1 MLAKLKK
8 KYIGDWDFYKKYLL
22 LAIPMILQNAITN
35 LVSFLDNIMVGQLGT
50 EQMSGVAIVNQL
62 IFVYNLAIFGAV
74 SAASIFGAQYFGKGN
89 HKGHMY
95 SFRFKLYATLLVT
108 GGAILLFLTKGS
120 ALISLYLT
128 DTVGNGAT
136 DLALQYGLEYLAIM
150 MVGLIPFAVNQSYA
164 TNIKETGQTFIPM
177 LASFVAVGTNAILD
191 YLMIFGIGPFPELGV
206 QGAALATV
214 IARYIEALIVVIWAH
229 IHRGK
234 NRYLE
239 GAYTGFGIP
248 LAELKAILIKGFPLM
263 MNEVVISFKFIG
275 KKFTGYSCLMIV
287 VSGILTDMVPA
298 WPVTEDILLIA
309 IFGGL
314 INALAISLCLF
325 ANATSGGTDFIAI
338 FLSEKYSIDSWNY
351 IFAGNVVILGIAG
364 ALFGWDKALYSII
377 FQYTS
382 TQVLHVLYKRYQ
394 KQTLIIVTKR
404 PEDVY
409 EAIAEITHH
418 DATLIKGEGCYSKQ
432 ECDVL
437 YSVVGRD
444 EVSKVVNTVRETDPQ
459 AFVNMIRTENLA
471 GRFYQRP
478 ND

>member
-1 MLAKLKK
+1 MMKKSICDTLRRTCLILAGSLIMAVNLK
-8 KYIGDWDFYKKYLL
+8 
-22 LAIPMILQNAITN
+22 
-35 LVSFLDNIMVGQLGT
+35 SFV
-50 EQMSGVAIVNQL
+50 
-62 IFVYNLAIFGAV
+62 
-74 SAASIFGAQYFGKGN
+74 
-89 HKGHMY
+89 
-95 SFRFKLYATLLVT
+95 RT
-108 GGAILLFLTKGS
+108 G
-120 ALISLYLT
+120 
-128 DTVGNGAT
+128 
-136 DLALQYGLEYLAIM
+136 
-150 MVGLIPFAVNQSYA
+150 GLIPGGFNGLTRLIQEISALLWHWEPPFSVIN
-164 TNIKETGQTFIPM
+164 FI
-177 LASFVAVGTNAILD
+177 LNAI
-191 YLMIFGIGPFPELGV
+191 P
-206 QGAALATV
+206 
-214 IARYIEALIVVIWAH
+214 
-229 IHRGK
+229 
-234 NRYLE
+234 
-239 GAYTGFGIP
+239 
-248 LAELKAILIKGFPLM
+248 AI
-263 MNEVVISFKFIG
+263 ISFKFIG
-275 KKFTGYSCLMIV
+275 KKITAYSCLMNV
-287 VSGILTDMVPA
+287 VSGIQTDIVPSF
-298 WPVTEDILLIA
+298 PLMKDIMLIS

-338 FLSEKYSIDSWNY
+338 FLSEKYGIDSWNY

-382 TQVLHVLYKRYQ
+382 TQVLHILYKRYQ

-444 EVSKVVNTVRETDPQ
+444 EVNKVVNTVRKTDPLG
-459 AFVNMIRTENLA
+459 FVNMIRTENLA

>member
-1 MLAKLKK
+1 MEQNGWKRDVKRLVLVVAASCVMAMNIKSFVRAGGLFPGGFTGLTLLIQQAADKFFHFSVP
-8 KYIGDWDFYKKYLL
+8 YSAVNLL
-22 LAIPMILQNAITN
+22 L
-35 LVSFLDNIMVGQLGT
+35 
-50 EQMSGVAIVNQL
+50 
-62 IFVYNLAIFGAV
+62 NLAPIM
-74 SAASIFGAQYFGKGN
+74 I
-89 HKGHMY
+89 
-95 SFRFKLYATLLVT
+95 SFR
-108 GGAILLFLTKGS
+108 
-120 ALISLYLT
+120 
-128 DTVGNGAT
+128 
-136 DLALQYGLEYLAIM
+136 
-150 MVGLIPFAVNQSYA
+150 
-164 TNIKETGQTFIPM
+164 
-177 LASFVAVGTNAILD
+177 
-191 YLMIFGIGPFPELGV
+191 
-206 QGAALATV
+206 
-214 IARYIEALIVVIWAH
+214 
-229 IHRGK
+229 
-234 NRYLE
+234 
-239 GAYTGFGIP
+239 
-248 LAELKAILIKGFPLM
+248 
-263 MNEVVISFKFIG
+263 FIG
-275 KKFTGYSCLMIV
+275 KKFTLYSCVAIV
-287 VSGILTDMVPA
+287 LTSILTDILPGY
-298 WPVTEDILLIA
+298 PITSDILLICV
-309 IFGGL
+309 FGGL
-314 INALAISLCLF
+314 INGFAVSLCLF
-325 ANATSGGTDFIAI
+325 AGATSGGTDFIAI

>member
-1 MLAKLKK
+1 MTKKSICDTLRRTCLILAGSFIMAVNLK
-8 KYIGDWDFYKKYLL
+8 
-22 LAIPMILQNAITN
+22 
-35 LVSFLDNIMVGQLGT
+35 SFVRAG
-50 EQMSGVAIVNQL
+50 
-62 IFVYNLAIFGAV
+62 
-74 SAASIFGAQYFGKGN
+74 
-89 HKGHMY
+89 
-95 SFRFKLYATLLVT
+95 
-108 GGAILLFLTKGS
+108 
-120 ALISLYLT
+120 
-128 DTVGNGAT
+128 
-136 DLALQYGLEYLAIM
+136 
-150 MVGLIPFAVNQSYA
+150 GLIPGGFNGLTRLIQEISVLLWHWEPPFSVINFILNAV
-164 TNIKETGQTFIPM
+164 P
-177 LASFVAVGTNAILD
+177 
-191 YLMIFGIGPFPELGV
+191 
-206 QGAALATV
+206 
-214 IARYIEALIVVIWAH
+214 
-229 IHRGK
+229 
-234 NRYLE
+234 
-239 GAYTGFGIP
+239 
-248 LAELKAILIKGFPLM
+248 
-263 MNEVVISFKFIG
+263 VVISFKFIG
-275 KKFTGYSCLMIV
+275 KKFTGYSSLMIV

>member
-1 MLAKLKK
+1 M
-8 KYIGDWDFYKKYLL
+8 
-22 LAIPMILQNAITN
+22 
-35 LVSFLDNIMVGQLGT
+35 
-50 EQMSGVAIVNQL
+50 
-62 IFVYNLAIFGAV
+62 
-74 SAASIFGAQYFGKGN
+74 
-89 HKGHMY
+89 
-95 SFRFKLYATLLVT
+95 
-108 GGAILLFLTKGS
+108 
-120 ALISLYLT
+120 AL
-128 DTVGNGAT
+128 
-136 DLALQYGLEYLAIM
+136 
-150 MVGLIPFAVNQSYA
+150 
-164 TNIKETGQTFIPM
+164 
-177 LASFVAVGTNAILD
+177 
-191 YLMIFGIGPFPELGV
+191 
-206 QGAALATV
+206 GAALLGDQFYPECDSGYHQFQ
-214 IARYIEALIVVIWAH
+214 IYREKIYRLFLSDDRGEWYPDRYCA
-229 IHRGK
+229 
-234 NRYLE
+234 
-239 GAYTGFGIP
+239 
-248 LAELKAILIKGFPLM
+248 
-263 MNEVVISFKFIG
+263 VISH
-275 KKFTGYSCLMIV
+275 V
-287 VSGILTDMVPA
+287 
-298 WPVTEDILLIA
+298 
-309 IFGGL
+309 GGL

-338 FLSEKYSIDSWNY
+338 FLSEKYGIDSWNY

-382 TQVLHVLYKRYQ
+382 TQVLHILYKRYQ

-444 EVSKVVNTVRETDPQ
+444 EVNKVVNTVRKTDPQ

>member
-1 MLAKLKK
+1 MFQSLEYKHPKFYQVFRLFIVFFASLLYAWNLRCFAKTAGLFP
-8 KYIGDWDFYKKYLL
+8 GGFSGLSLL
-22 LAIPMILQNAITN
+22 LQQIGLDFIHVSIPFSVFNIGLN
-35 LVSFLDNIMVGQLGT
+35 LVPT
-50 EQMSGVAIVNQL
+50 
-62 IFVYNLAIFGAV
+62 Y
-74 SAASIFGAQYFGKGN
+74 
-89 HKGHMY
+89 
-95 SFRFKLYATLLVT
+95 
-108 GGAILLFLTKGS
+108 
-120 ALISLYLT
+120 
-128 DTVGNGAT
+128 
-136 DLALQYGLEYLAIM
+136 
-150 MVGLIPFAVNQSYA
+150 
-164 TNIKETGQTFIPM
+164 
-177 LASFVAVGTNAILD
+177 
-191 YLMIFGIGPFPELGV
+191 
-206 QGAALATV
+206 
-214 IARYIEALIVVIWAH
+214 IAY
-229 IHRGK
+229 
-234 NRYLE
+234 
-239 GAYTGFGIP
+239 
-248 LAELKAILIKGFPLM
+248 
-263 MNEVVISFKFIG
+263 KFIG